1 MSADVR
7 SRRLERMLDDPD
19 LIGDLLL
26 VGLCFARLL
35 DFGGLKPG
43 EKMNTRHVARAAFG
57 PGKLAQRQVQGV
69 LADDAR
75 RYKPPALTWQTKLCG
90 APMSRRD
97 GVCGRSSSWTRMLTD
112 WSTGEQ
118 SWLLACSRHV
128 QWYDDV
134 ARENRDTQPKRLVR
148 PAANH
153 GGVLARHIPE
163 FGWPKIWHW
172 ATNGRW
178 IEPPERT
185 PWAPPTLTL
194 HLGDGEVSPAAP
206 QPRLVPVSAS

>member
-1 MSADVR
+1 MGADVR
-7 SRRLERMLDDPD
+7 SRRFERMLDDAD
-19 LIGDLLL
+19 LTGDLLL

-57 PGKLAQRQVQGV
+57 PGKLSQRRVQGV

-75 RYKPPALTWQTKLCG
+75 RYMPPDLTWQTKLCG
-90 APMSRRD
+90 APMLRRD
-97 GVCGRSSSWTRMLTD
+97 GVCGQPSSWTRMLTD

-118 SWLLACSRHV
+118 SWLLACRRHV
-128 QWYDDV
+128 QWYDDL
-134 ARENRDTQPKRLVR
+134 ARENRETQPERLVR

-172 ATNGRW
+172 ASNGRW
-178 IEPPERT
+178 IEHPEGT

-194 HLGDGEVSPAAP
+194 HLGDGEVSPAASP
-206 QPRLVPVSAS
+206 PRLMPVGAS